1 MLQESAGRAG
11 RCADLSGAS
20 RSSATAPVPANPVSG
35 CLPRGLLNTSRSTG
49 KGQEGD
55 AEEVGGCVRARGARR
70 GARPTAPCPREVS
83 APRPLRQPLCRWLCP
98 TAGPAPP
105 GRRTGFSLLV
115 GPLCVGWLCREGGP
129 QPGSRGS
136 GAAHLHLEVLSILRQ
151 RSAQFLQGHTETVV
165 DFAGHSALPSR
176 R

>member
-1 MLQESAGRAG
+1 MLTCQAHPGQVLRHG
-11 RCADLSGAS
+11 PRP
-20 RSSATAPVPANPVSG
+20 RQPRVRVPATRAPEHEQEHWKGAGGGRGGSG
-35 CLPRGLLNTSRSTG
+35 RVC
-49 KGQEGD
+49 EGTWG
-55 AEEVGGCVRARGARR
+55 AAGGR

-83 APRPLRQPLCRWLCP
+83 APRPLRQPLCRWPCP

-165 DFAGHSALPSR
+165 DFAGHSALPSQR
-176 R
+176 

>member
-1 MLQESAGRAG
+1 MLRVLQERAGRAG
-11 RCADLSGAS
+11 RRADLSGAS
-20 RSSATAPVPANPVSG
+20 RSSASAPGPADPVPG
-35 CLPRGLLNTSRSTG
+35 RLPRGLLDTSRSTG
-49 KGQEGD
+49 TGQE
-55 AEEVGGCVRARGARR
+55 GARR

-83 APRPLRQPLCRWLCP
+83 APRPLRQPLCRWPCP

-151 RSAQFLQGHTETVV
+151 GSAQFLQGHTETVV
-165 DFAGHSALPSR
+165 DFAGHSALASQR
-176 R
+176 